1 MPAVVPQKPIMLSS
15 KVERRFMPKMPATI
29 APNAA
34 EKLPML
40 RVSSNRFT
48 CAQACGGL
56 SAHGAGRLTPP
67 HD

>member
-1 MPAVVPQKPIMLSS
+1 MVPQKPMMLSS

-34 EKLPML
+34 LKLPML

-48 CAQACGGL
+48 YAQACGSL
-56 SAHGAGRLTPP
+56 SAHGAGRLGCPQ
-67 HD
+67 